1 MSGIRVGLGFDIHR
15 LEEGRPCVL
24 GGVELPHPTGPAG
37 HSDGD
42 AVLHAVTDA
51 VTGAA
56 GLDDIGT
63 LFPDDDPRWKG
74 ADSRALLRAA
84 VELAADAGWRP
95 GNVDVVIATEGPKI
109 KPHRAAIRASLAELL
124 GLGVDDVNVKGKT
137 LEGMTELA
145 EGRAVTV
152 RGVPDD
158 PRPARRLGGLIASG
172 VGRAVGER
180 TAAVVWSSSRGA
192 ARGSRCV
199 SPCPAAPRTRG
210 GSAAPD
216 PRRTRHAPS
225 GRGVPPEG
233 GGGAG
238 PHPP

>member
-1 MSGIRVGLGFDIHR
+1 MSGIRVPASASTSTAWRRAARASSAASSF
-15 LEEGRPCVL
+15 
-24 GGVELPHPTGPAG
+24 HPTGPAG

-42 AVLHAVTDA
+42 AVLHAAITDA

-56 GLDDIGT
+56 GSTVGT
-63 LFPDDDPRWKG
+63 LFPEDDPRWKG

-137 LEGMTELA
+137 LEGMTELSA

-152 RGVPDD
+152 H
-158 PRPARRLGGLIASG
+158 
-172 VGRAVGER
+172 
-180 TAAVVWSSSRGA
+180 AVVF
-192 ARGSRCV
+192 
-199 SPCPAAPRTRG
+199 
-210 GSAAPD
+210 
-216 PRRTRHAPS
+216 
-225 GRGVPPEG
+225 
-233 GGGAG
+233 
-238 PHPP
+238 

>member
-1 MSGIRVGLGFDIHR
+1 MSEIRVGLGFDIHR

-24 GGVELPHPTGPAG
+24 GGVELPHTTGPAG

-42 AVLHAVTDA
+42 AVLHAITDA

-109 KPHRAAIRASLAELL
+109 KPHRAAIRTSLADLL

-152 RGVPDD
+152 HAVCLMTRVQ
-158 PRPARRLGGLIASG
+158 PA
-172 VGRAVGER
+172 
-180 TAAVVWSSSRGA
+180 
-192 ARGSRCV
+192 
-199 SPCPAAPRTRG
+199 
-210 GSAAPD
+210 D
-216 PRRTRHAPS
+216 
-225 GRGVPPEG
+225 
-233 GGGAG
+233 
-238 PHPP
+238 